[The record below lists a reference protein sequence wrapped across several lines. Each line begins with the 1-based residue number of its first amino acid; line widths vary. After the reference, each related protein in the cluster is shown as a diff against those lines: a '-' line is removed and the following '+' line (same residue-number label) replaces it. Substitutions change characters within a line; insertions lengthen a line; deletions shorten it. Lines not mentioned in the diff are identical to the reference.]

1 MSSVLSP
8 ESCFYTIMAVFLS
21 FFAAFAFVVYPNLDA
36 LHPHG
41 TSVAVDA
48 STLMHRTGLADRLLQ
63 AAPRAAIPIAILR
76 NWSFAAFYV
85 FAEMWGSVV
94 TGLLFWGSANAVCT
108 VDEAQ
113 TFYPVRK
120 WPI

>member
-1 MSSVLSP
+1 MSP
-8 ESCFYTIMAVFLS
+8 ESCFYTIMVVFLS
-21 FFAAFAFVVYPNLDA
+21 FFAAFALFVYPNLDA
-36 LHPHG
+36 LHPHS
-41 TSVAVDA
+41 TSAIQLQHTHPRIHA
-48 STLMHRTGLADRLLQ
+48 ELADRLLE

-113 TFYPVRK
+113 TFYPVRRLLNT
-120 WPI
+120 PR